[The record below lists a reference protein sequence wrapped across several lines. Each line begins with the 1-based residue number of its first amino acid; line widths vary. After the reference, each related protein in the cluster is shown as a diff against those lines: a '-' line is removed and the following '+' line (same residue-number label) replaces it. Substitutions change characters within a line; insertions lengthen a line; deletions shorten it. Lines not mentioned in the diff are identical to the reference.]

1 MGGVVAGKFQMRS
14 RKWDVASVVGALLLF
29 AFGFG
34 GLFVLRGA
42 LTPGTAVTL
51 FLVLLGIVTFLF
63 FAGPGIVYSARKR
76 IGVVKKAM
84 PGGTM
89 AWIRAH
95 LYLPVFAMV
104 AAFVH
109 ASSAPF
115 RDQLSSGKLTL
126 VLSVL
131 VVISGWARHHMIGV
145 QKEALNVDVAI
156 AKIAAKQERGFRTLV
171 TDFLENRRPLG
182 EIEQQVAAMGDDE
195 RRAWGEI
202 RSLSESVEKH
212 FPRTGGQTMLVRQ
225 YKVWKALH
233 PPLTIALF
241 VLLAYHVFD
250 VFGGG
255 QVVLGDEKT
264 AFASAQQ
271 CADCHSTIFEEW
283 ARSPMAHAQTSSI
296 MEAQLPVTIQKNLD
310 LAEELGGTTAE
321 IVGASA
327 KACINCHA
335 PIGARFAGDNIDLL
349 PFGAKGSDADGQ
361 GAAVSGGGD
370 QVQKDGVSC
379 VACHTQ
385 VKPPREREGF
395 GVLTIDNGGA
405 GDFGTIY
412 GPLLDDPVP
421 VRVHGIETGD
431 DGWWNDPISGSRLC
445 AACHNVK
452 ADMDGDDIGPSS
464 DEDNTL
470 DFVNGADSDGDN
482 QLDQNELDTQPDGK
496 LDDLILQTTYDEW
509 QDYVSS
515 YDEVW
520 KDKVE
525 GGRALGCAECH
536 MPLVGDGT
544 GPVVDYAP
552 GVNPIPERTRRSH
565 SFVAVDYEL
574 DKKKYRSEEA
584 FTDALA
590 ERKAFLQSSVALE
603 VENVG
608 EIEDGLFGANVTV
621 RNNGLGHA
629 FPTGFSFARQF
640 WLEVRAEANGE
651 EVCLANPAEGVESPC
666 ASGDVD
672 DPTEDLRQC
681 ETESVE
687 QAVGQ
692 DIRGAVQSNNE
703 EAEVEFGASFP
714 ADDCDPWLTN
724 FQKILTDGDPDGDGV
739 FTEVPY
745 QSFLP
750 DIVKTRVRVADQQI
764 MAALESTRLK
774 PNAETGE
781 LEERTAASF
790 PYVFEVPEGVDPKD
804 IVVTATMRFRHL
816 PPYFIRALDAEHDE
830 IERVPDEAR
839 IDPDALLKNMVIDE
853 LVTAE
858 SDEGPQIG
866 CEGPQNG
873 ALTVFSCLEEEPGAG
888 EEASAQ
894 AAETVAFASGVAA
907 IGPVTL
913 RESNAWIAW
922 LVILASL
929 SAASA
934 LLLLR
939 FRPRRG

>member
-1 MGGVVAGKFQMRS
+1 MAGKFQMRS
-14 RKWDVASVVGALLLF
+14 RKWDVASVVGALVLF
-29 AFGFG
+29 ALGFG
-34 GLFVLRGA
+34 GLFLLRGA

-51 FLVLLGIVTFLF
+51 FILLLGIITFVF

-115 RDQLSSGKLTL
+115 RAQLTSGKITL
-126 VLSVL
+126 VLAVL
-131 VVISGWARHHMIGV
+131 VVASGWARHHMIGV

-156 AKIAAKQERGFRTLV
+156 AKIAARQERPFRTLV
-171 TDFLENRRPLG
+171 TDFLENRRPMG
-182 EIEQQVAAMGDDE
+182 EIEQQVAAMGDDD
-195 RRAWGEI
+195 RRAWEEI
-202 RSLSESVEKH
+202 RRLSSGVEKH
-212 FPRTGGQTMLVRQ
+212 FPRTGGQTALVRQ
-225 YKVWKALH
+225 YKMWKALH

-255 QVVLGDEKT
+255 QAVLGDEKT

-271 CADCHSTIFEEW
+271 CADCHSAIFDEW
-283 ARSPMAHAQTSSI
+283 SSSSMAHAQSSSI

-310 LAEELGGTTAE
+310 LAEELGGDTAE

-335 PIGARFAGDNIDLL
+335 PIGARFAEDATALL
-349 PFGAKGSDADGQ
+349 PFGDDGSNGAGDAP
-361 GAAVSGGGD
+361 AVSGGGD
-370 QVQKDGVSC
+370 QVQQDGVSC
-379 VACHTQ
+379 VVCHTQ
-385 VKPPREREGF
+385 VHPPAEREGF
-395 GVLTIDNGGA
+395 EVMEIDNGGA
-405 GDFGTIY
+405 GDYGTVY

-421 VRVHGIETGD
+421 TRMHGIETGD

-445 AACHNVK
+445 GACHNVK
-452 ADMDGDDIGPSS
+452 ADMDGDDIGP
-464 DEDNTL
+464 DANEENTL
-470 DFVNGADSDGDN
+470 DFLEGPDEDGDN
-482 QLDQNELDTQPDGK
+482 QLDENELDTDADGK
-496 LDDLILQTTYDEW
+496 FNDLILQTTFDEW
-509 QDYVSS
+509 QDYVVS

-520 KDKVE
+520 GDLE
-525 GGRALGCAECH
+525 GGRALGCTECH

-544 GPVVDYAP
+544 GPLVDYSP
-552 GVNPIPERTRRSH
+552 GLNPIPERTRRSH
-565 SFVAVDYEL
+565 GFVGVDYEL
-574 DKKKYRSEEA
+574 DKKKYPSVDA
-584 FTDALA
+584 FNDAIA
-590 ERKAFLQSSVALE
+590 ERKAFLQSSVVLE

-608 EIEDGLFGANVTV
+608 EIRPGLFAANVTV
-621 RNNGLGHA
+621 ENNGLGHS
-629 FPTGFSFARQF
+629 FPTGFAFARQF
-640 WLEVRAEANGE
+640 WLEVSAEANGE
-651 EVCLANPAEGVESPC
+651 EVCLADPADGVSSQC
-666 ASGDVD
+666 SSGVID
-672 DPTEDLRQC
+672 DPGEDLRQC
-681 ETESVE
+681 DTASVE
-687 QAVGQ
+687 EAVGG
-692 DIRGAVQSNNE
+692 DVRGAVSSNNQ
-703 EAEVEFGASFP
+703 EAQVEFAVSFP

-774 PNAETGE
+774 PNPETGE
-781 LEERTAASF
+781 LEKRTKASF
-790 PYVFEVPEGVDPKD
+790 PYVFEVPEGVNPNEV
-804 IVVTATMRFRHL
+804 VVTATMKFRHL
-816 PPYFIRALDAEHDE
+816 PPYFIRGLDKEHDNL
-830 IERVPDEAR
+830 ERLPDGAR
-839 IDPDALLKNMVIDE
+839 IDPDALLENMVIDT

-858 SDEGPQIG
+858 SEAGPQIG

-873 ALTVFSCLEEEPGAG
+873 ALSVFACLGKEPDAES
-888 EEASAQ
+888 EEASANP
-894 AAETVAFASGVAA
+894 TPGSVTFGSGVAA
-907 IGPVTL
+907 IGPLGLTERHTWL
-913 RESNAWIAW
+913 AW
-922 LVILASL
+922 LFILTSLATAS
-929 SAASA
+929 S

>member
-1 MGGVVAGKFQMRS
+1 MAGKFQMRS
-14 RKWDVASVVGALLLF
+14 RKWDIASALGALLLF
-29 AFGFG
+29 ALGFG
-34 GLFVLRGA
+34 GLFLFRSA

-51 FLVLLGIVTFLF
+51 FILLLGIITFVF

-115 RDQLSSGKLTL
+115 RAQLTSGKITL
-126 VLSVL
+126 VLAVL
-131 VVISGWARHHMIGV
+131 VVASGWARHHMIGV

-156 AKIAAKQERGFRTLV
+156 AKIAARQERPFRTLV
-171 TDFLENRRPLG
+171 TDFLENRRPMG

-195 RRAWGEI
+195 RRAWNEI
-202 RSLSESVEKH
+202 RQLSSSVEKH
-212 FPRTGGQTMLVRQ
+212 FPRTGGQTTLVRQ
-225 YKVWKALH
+225 YKMWKALH

-250 VFGGG
+250 VLGGG
-255 QVVLGDEKT
+255 QTVLGNEKT

-271 CADCHSTIFEEW
+271 CADCHSTIVDEW
-283 ARSPMAHAQTSSI
+283 SSSAMAHAQNSSI

-310 LAEELGGTTAE
+310 LAEKLGGDTAE

-335 PIGARFAGDNIDLL
+335 PIGARFAEDATALL
-349 PFGAKGSDADGQ
+349 PFGDDGSNGAGDAP
-361 GAAVSGGGD
+361 AVSGGGD

-379 VACHTQ
+379 IVCHTQ
-385 VKPPREREGF
+385 VVPPAEREGF
-395 GVLTIDNGGA
+395 GVMKIDNGGA
-405 GDFGTIY
+405 GDYGTVY

-431 DGWWNDPISGSRLC
+431 EGWWNDPISGSRLC

-452 ADMDGDDIGPSS
+452 ADMDGDDLGPDA
-464 DEDNTL
+464 DESNTL
-470 DFVNGADSDGDN
+470 DFLKGADEDGDN
-482 QLDQNELDTQPDGK
+482 QLDQNELDTDADGK
-496 LDDLILQTTYDEW
+496 FNDLILQTTFDEW
-509 QDYVSS
+509 QDYVTS

-520 KDKVE
+520 GDKVE

-544 GPVVDYAP
+544 GPVVDYTP
-552 GVNPIPERTRRSH
+552 GLVGKPDRTRRSH
-565 SFVAVDYEL
+565 GFVGVDYEL
-574 DKKKYRSEEA
+574 DKKKYPSESA
-584 FTDALA
+584 FNDAIA
-590 ERKAFLQSSVALE
+590 ERKAFLQSSVTLE

-608 EIEDGLFGANVTV
+608 EIKPGQFAANVTV
-621 RNNGLGHA
+621 RNNGLGHS

-640 WLEVRAEANGE
+640 WLEVSAEAKGK
-651 EVCLANPAEGVESPC
+651 EVCLADPAEGVVSPC
-666 ASGDVD
+666 TSGTID
-672 DPTEDLRQC
+672 DPAEDLRQC
-681 ETESVE
+681 DTDSVE
-687 QAVGQ
+687 KAVGV
-692 DIRGAVQSNNE
+692 DIRGAVHSNNQ
-703 EAEVEFGASFP
+703 EAQVEFGASFD

-739 FTEVPY
+739 FTEVAY
-745 QSFLP
+745 QSFLA
-750 DIVKTRVRVADQQI
+750 DIVKTRVRVADQKV

-781 LEERTAASF
+781 LEERTDASF
-790 PYVFEVPEGVDPKD
+790 PYVFEVPEGVDIND
-804 IVVTATMRFRHL
+804 IVVTATMKFRHL
-816 PPYFIRALDAEHDE
+816 PPYFIRALDKEHDSLD
-830 IERVPDEAR
+830 RVPEGAR

-858 SDEGPQIG
+858 SGDGPQLG

-873 ALTVFSCLEEEPGAG
+873 ALSVFACLG
-888 EEASAQ
+888 EEAGESEEATEDTSK
-894 AAETVAFASGVAA
+894 ASVVFGSGVAA
-907 IGPVTL
+907 IGPFGLTE
-913 RESNAWIAW
+913 RHTWIAW
-922 LVILASL
+922 LFILTSL
-929 SAASA
+929 AAATS

-939 FRPRRG
+939 FRPRRA